1 MVLPPHALSGVA
13 QLGHRRS
20 VLIAHCPLFA
30 SLLCER
36 CCYEWQAH
44 VLLNLSKF
52 ILSNSDASF
61 AEALYGLR
69 RTPVEI
75 SSTSVP
81 LRGDLGD
88 AGSSPLTGR
97 RPFTGR
103 QRAASVLFLV
113 YNHLNLRLLSY

>member
-1 MVLPPHALSGVA
+1 MLVT
-13 QLGHRRS
+13 
-20 VLIAHCPLFA
+20 PLFA
-30 SLLCER
+30 SLLCDR
-36 CCYEWQAH
+36 RHFEWEAN
-44 VLLNLSKF
+44 VLLKLSKF

-97 RPFTGR
+97 RPLTGR

-113 YNHLNLRLLSY
+113 YIHHDRLLLSW